1 MPPPI
6 NTNRQGGPVQQTLPP
21 ATNTTQRPP
30 LPGARPPSQPTT
42 ADTGWCGLDCWP
54 EPMSVEPIGA
64 QPPECTPES
73 DADGHSSSVAQ
84 TNAPKRFSRTTGA
97 MITPGSQTRARRD
110 VITSAAQVRRAP
122 RRQDVYR
129 KMVTVDL
136 DAMAESAAKKAAE
149 AAAEAE
155 AAEAAEE
162 VDTGRGRPGG
172 SLRSW
177 RATKART

>member
-1 MPPPI
+1 M
-6 NTNRQGGPVQQTLPP
+6 
-21 ATNTTQRPP
+21 
-30 LPGARPPSQPTT
+30 
-42 ADTGWCGLDCWP
+42 
-54 EPMSVEPIGA
+54 
-64 QPPECTPES
+64 
-73 DADGHSSSVAQ
+73 
-84 TNAPKRFSRTTGA
+84 
-97 MITPGSQTRARRD
+97 
-110 VITSAAQVRRAP
+110 ITSAAQVRRAP

-162 VDTGRGRPGG
+162 VERRRGRPSG

>member
-1 MPPPI
+1 
-6 NTNRQGGPVQQTLPP
+6 
-21 ATNTTQRPP
+21 
-30 LPGARPPSQPTT
+30 
-42 ADTGWCGLDCWP
+42 
-54 EPMSVEPIGA
+54 MSVEPIGA

-162 VDTGRGRPGG
+162 VDTGRGAGVSEIARDE
-172 SLRSW
+172 
-177 RATKART
+177 ARTTLEISEMCEIYRAAPVHKQ